1 MFAYN
6 KVNMGTGN
14 LLNPSW
20 SGGDGM
26 GGGGFGDGGSS
37 GTSYYYGTGIGQPV
51 PGESYGNFQY
61 LSTSL
66 EYSVGS
72 YGEREGRLLRNFH
85 TTSTLVRE
93 TEQNPL
99 SILLLCIYLR
109 S

>member
-1 MFAYN
+1 
-6 KVNMGTGN
+6 MGTGN

-66 EYSVGS
+66 EYTVGS
-72 YGEREGRLLRNFH
+72 YGERVGRLLRNFH
-85 TTSTLVRE
+85 YLDNYNLADVCYE
-93 TEQNPL
+93 TPQKKDNKH
-99 SILLLCIYLR
+99 CIFII
-109 S
+109 